1 MLSFIRSLP
10 FVGITLLFAYG
21 AHSFIVG
28 NLNKTIEQQQMQIDV
43 LNQRNV
49 ALESAAQINEQTI
62 RSLEESNS
70 KQIEQIGDLQ
80 VANTEYQRKAE
91 EAMAIFR
98 DHDLTILSRRRPN
111 MIEDRANDATKAVF
125 DAVEQ
130 DSRDISQL
138 NEQKDEENSN

>member
-10 FVGITLLFAYG
+10 FVGIALLFAYG

-28 NLNKTIEQQQMQIDV
+28 NLNKTVEQQQMQIDV

-62 RSLEESNS
+62 KSLEESNS
-70 KQIEQIGDLQ
+70 RQIEQIGDLQ
-80 VANTEYQRKAE
+80 VANTEYQRQAE

-111 MIEDRANDATKAVF
+111 MIEDRANNATKAVF

-130 DSRDISQL
+130 DSRDIDKL
-138 NEQKDEENSN
+138 NNEDEKDSN

>member
-28 NLNKTIEQQQMQIDV
+28 NLNKTVEQQQMQIDV

-80 VANTEYQRKAE
+80 VANTEYQRQAE

>member
-80 VANTEYQRKAE
+80 VANTEYQRQAE

-138 NEQKDEENSN
+138 DEQKDEENSN